1 MDAGAAQRRYA
12 TRSCQTEARPGGRSC
27 GASRIWVASFASVAA
42 LSEANGFLPPV
53 TDRLMRFV
61 VLPMCCLFVVGS
73 PLASASSG
81 HDVSSSSAESGPVRL
96 RAGDQI
102 VVTGSQLRCV
112 VSTASSASH
121 PPTLVCGVGDVQSPL
136 PGTYAFAIADKAA
149 LVIKSS
155 AARKPEL
162 VVQEAEPTPKG
173 ALFPVA
179 SSRAAAT
186 LKVGPGA
193 ILLVGGSDVLCSVSS
208 QTGTPTL
215 TCGLAASGSGT
226 FIIGSYV
233 GVISQRLAL
242 LSKLLSPT
250 KFDTIFSKTQP
261 AH

>member
-1 MDAGAAQRRYA
+1 M
-12 TRSCQTEARPGGRSC
+12 
-27 GASRIWVASFASVAA
+27 
-42 LSEANGFLPPV
+42 
-53 TDRLMRFV
+53 
-61 VLPMCCLFVVGS
+61 
-73 PLASASSG
+73 
-81 HDVSSSSAESGPVRL
+81 

-155 AARKPEL
+155 AARQPEL
-162 VVQEAEPTPKG
+162 VVQEAEPAPKG
-173 ALFPVA
+173 MLFPVA

-208 QTGTPTL
+208 QAGTPTL
-215 TCGLAASGSGT
+215 TCGLAAGGSGT

-233 GVISQRLAL
+233 GVISQHLAL
-242 LSKLLSPT
+242 LSKLLSPDR
-250 KFDTIFSKTQP
+250 FDTVFSKTQP
-261 AH
+261 AR